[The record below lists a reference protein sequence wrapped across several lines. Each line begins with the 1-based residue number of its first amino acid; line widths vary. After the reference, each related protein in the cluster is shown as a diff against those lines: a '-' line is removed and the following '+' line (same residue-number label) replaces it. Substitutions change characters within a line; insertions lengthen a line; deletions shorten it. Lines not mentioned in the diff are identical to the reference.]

1 MKNILKDYF
10 PMIQE
15 KNEIKEYILGNYAL
29 KKTWSKWP
37 LSWQQTFLNWCSG
50 AKGVKILYDSFF
62 KEVMNPE
69 YTPERLN
76 SLLSALLGRKVRV
89 LNVLPNDSTR
99 IADEQSLVI
108 MDIVVELED
117 VGIAN
122 VEVQKL
128 GYAFTGQR
136 AACYSADL
144 LLRQYKR
151 VRGEKGDQFRY
162 KDIKPVYTIILMETS
177 AGEFKQ
183 MPECYVH
190 RIEPKSDTG
199 IELELLQT
207 FIFIPLDIFK
217 KKYHNKGITNKLD
230 AWLVFLSM
238 DEPSDIIN
246 LITLYPEFKS
256 MYETIYQMCQNVERV
271 MSMFSEELAI
281 LDRNTV
287 TYMIDEMQNELDEK
301 VKIIDEKVKI

>member
-1 MKNILKDYF
+1 
-10 PMIQE
+10 
-15 KNEIKEYILGNYAL
+15 
-29 KKTWSKWP
+29 
-37 LSWQQTFLNWCSG
+37 
-50 AKGVKILYDSFF
+50 
-62 KEVMNPE
+62 
-69 YTPERLN
+69 
-76 SLLSALLGRKVRV
+76 
-89 LNVLPNDSTR
+89 
-99 IADEQSLVI
+99 
-108 MDIVVELED
+108 
-117 VGIAN
+117 
-122 VEVQKL
+122 
-128 GYAFTGQR
+128 
-136 AACYSADL
+136 
-144 LLRQYKR
+144 
-151 VRGEKGDQFRY
+151 
-162 KDIKPVYTIILMETS
+162 METS

-301 VKIIDEKVKI
+301 VKIIDEKVKILDKQDETIKEKNKEIKEKDEEIKEREVMIKEREGIIKEKEGVIKEQDERIKDLEKQMEVLKQQLEKQQVAKEN